1 VKLTRP
7 TEQGQVWRVN
17 GRRPRTAVI
26 LDTGAMIARRDLIV
40 CTLVRDPGELPEN
53 LALLAVPITTPVHGV
68 IAVSDITHHL
78 VEHYT
83 EYLGDV
89 EAEAMARVK
98 TALRAR
104 FDL

>member
-1 VKLTRP
+1 MKLTRP
-7 TEQGQVWRVN
+7 TGQGQVWRVH

-26 LDTGAMIARRDLIV
+26 LDTGAIIARRDMIV
-40 CTLVRDPGELPEN
+40 CTYVRDPDELPEN
-53 LALLAVPITTPVHGV
+53 LALLAVPITSPVVGV
-68 IAVSDITHHL
+68 VALSDITHYL

-89 EAEAMARVK
+89 EAETMARVK
-98 TALRAR
+98 AALRAR